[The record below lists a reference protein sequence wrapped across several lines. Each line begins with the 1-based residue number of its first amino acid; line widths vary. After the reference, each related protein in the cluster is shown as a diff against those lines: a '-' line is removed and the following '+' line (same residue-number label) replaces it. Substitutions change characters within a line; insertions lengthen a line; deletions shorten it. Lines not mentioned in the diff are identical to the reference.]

1 MENHSAHGGSVPASG
16 SDMSYGEETKMRD
29 YDVLV
34 IGGGVVGSA
43 VARELTRYRLKIGVL
58 ERESDVCTQTSG
70 RNTGMLHAGF
80 LYKPGTLKAKCA
92 VEGNGEFDR
101 VAKEL
106 DVPFRRTGKLI
117 VGFTEEHRRRLL
129 AMIER
134 GRENGVPGMELID
147 RARMDEI
154 DPSAG
159 GNFAVFCPTSGIL
172 DPFLY
177 TIALAENAVHNG
189 ADYHLYTNVTGAAR
203 LDDGRI
209 VLNTN
214 RGEFS
219 ARWVVNSAGLNSAV
233 ISEMLGIPGYRI
245 QPIKG
250 EYFVLDKKAGVFAK
264 IPVYPAP
271 TERNTF
277 DTHAT
282 PTVDGNVLVGPN
294 SFPVEDGED
303 YSVSRSGMNGL
314 QESGAKMFRHMKRE
328 YYIRTFAGARPK
340 RVDPQTGEIQDFL
353 IERRDEVPGV
363 INLVGIESP
372 GLTSALPIARRA
384 VRLIE
389 EKERLIPNDAFD
401 PVRRGIRRFHEAS
414 VSEKRQLVAENPDY
428 GEIICRCETVTRA
441 EILAAIHNPLGVTTV
456 NGIKVRTRASMGR
469 CQGGY
474 CEMRITA
481 MIREELG
488 KAAEDVRLTN
498 GRSFMFTGAVKGGE
512 QA

>member
-1 MENHSAHGGSVPASG
+1 MQ
-16 SDMSYGEETKMRD
+16 SYD
-29 YDVLV
+29 IVI

-43 VARELTRYRLKIGVL
+43 VARELTRYRLSVAVL
-58 ERESDVCTQTSG
+58 EKESDVCTQTSG

-80 LYKPGTLKAKCA
+80 LYKTGSLKARCA
-92 VEGNGEFDR
+92 VEGNAEFDR
-101 VAKEL
+101 VAAEL

-117 VGFTEEHRRRLL
+117 VGFTEEHRQRLL

-134 GRENGVPGMELID
+134 GKANGVPGMELID

-159 GNFAVFCPTSGIL
+159 GNFAIFCPTSGIL
-172 DPFLY
+172 DPFQY
-177 TIALAENAVHNG
+177 TIGLAENAVRNG
-189 ADYHLYTNVTGAAR
+189 ARYHLYTEVTGAEV
-203 LDDGRI
+203 LPDGRH
-209 VLNTN
+209 VLHTN
-214 RGEFS
+214 GKGDFLC
-219 ARWVVNSAGLNSAV
+219 RWVINSAGLNSAK
-233 ISEMLGIPGYRI
+233 ISAMLGIPGYVI
-245 QPIKG
+245 QPVKG
-250 EYFVLDKKAGVFAK
+250 EYFILDKKAGAFAK

-271 TERNTF
+271 TPKNTF

-303 YSVSRSGMNGL
+303 YSVSRAGMDGL
-314 QESGAKMFRHMKRE
+314 QESGARMFKHMKPE

-340 RVDPQTGEIQDFL
+340 RVDPVTGEIQDFV

-372 GLTSALPIARRA
+372 GVTSALPIARRVVKLLA
-384 VRLIE
+384 
-389 EKERLIPNDAFD
+389 EKETLVPNPGFD
-401 PVRRGIRRFHEAS
+401 PVRRGIPRFRDASPEEREALIA
-414 VSEKRQLVAENPDY
+414 RDPDY
-428 GEIICRCETVTRA
+428 GEIVCRCETVTRA
-441 EILAAIHNPLGVTTV
+441 EIRQAIHNPLGVCTV
-456 NGIKVRTRASMGR
+456 NGVKVRTRASMGR

-474 CEMRITA
+474 CETRITA

-488 KAAEDVRLTN
+488 KAAGEVELGSAGSR
-498 GRSFMFTGAVKGGE
+498 MFTGWGKEE